1 MAKKITVIEPIR
13 NDIRVMRKKKLRVC
27 AYVRVSTGSDA
38 QANSFITMITYYTEL
53 IENNPEWEFVGI
65 YADEA
70 VTGTKVDKREE
81 FQTMMQECEDGN
93 IDLIITKTVTRFGR
107 NTVETLRAIRRLKD
121 LGIGVYFESQNI
133 NTLSEK
139 SEMLLTIL
147 SSVAQGESEDFSGN
161 NKWAVVK
168 RFEDGTFTLSVPA
181 YGYTKDE
188 NGEPIIEPKEAE
200 VVRLI
205 YQLYLNGYG
214 LLKIAQK
221 LNEDGIETIR
231 DSEQW
236 NKTTVKGILTNPMY
250 VGDFLQQKTI
260 TTDTFPSTRKKNK
273 GEANQYLISDNHPPI
288 VTREQAQAVREIMEY
303 HAGIVKA
310 DKNREQKRYTFS
322 GKILCKECGANLRR
336 QKVYIGKPYERIIWT
351 CSTHVQNIEKCQM
364 KAIREDELQN
374 AFVAMWNK
382 LYTNQGVVLEPL
394 LEGLKQIPYSKEDTE
409 ELEQLDNE
417 IRELME
423 QCRIQ
428 TQVMEKG
435 YMDAALFYAEQN
447 RLICKLSECR
457 KRKNMLLIRK
467 KGRKEIV
474 KTEQLIGLLR
484 TQEHLLKEFDDELF
498 DMTVHHIEI
507 TKEHDIIFCLHNGL
521 RLKEENKIVERS

>member
-1 MAKKITVIEPIR
+1 MAKKITVIEPIK

-53 IENNPEWEFVGI
+53 IESNPEWEFVGI

-81 FQTMMQECEDGN
+81 FQTMMQECENGN

-107 NTVETLRAIRRLKD
+107 NTLETLRAIRRLKE
-121 LGIGVYFESQNI
+121 LSIGVYFESQNI

-139 SEMLLTIL
+139 SELLLTVL

-168 RFEDGTFTLSVPA
+168 RFEDGTFTLSTPA

-188 NGEPIIEPKEAE
+188 NREPIIDQKDAE
-200 VVRLI
+200 VVQMI
-205 YQLYLNGYG
+205 FTLYLQG
-214 LLKIAQK
+214 LGCRKISQK
-221 LNEDGIETIR
+221 LDADGIPTIR
-231 DSEQW
+231 GATRWHES
-236 NKTTVKGILTNPMY
+236 VIKGILTNPMY
-250 VGDFLQQKTI
+250 YGDMLLQKTV
-260 TTDTFPSTRKKNK
+260 TLEQFPFKRKMNE
-273 GEANQYLISDNHPPI
+273 GEANQYLIEENHPPLI
-288 VTREQAQAVREIMEY
+288 TREHAEAVKEIMEY
-303 HAGIVKA
+303 RAGLVKA
-310 DKNREQKRYTFS
+310 GGEKCKNRYTLS
-322 GKILCKECGANLRR
+322 GKIVCMECGKHFRR

-374 AFVAMWNK
+374 AFIAMWNK

-394 LEGLKQIPYSKEDTE
+394 LEGLKSIPYSKEDTE

-417 IRELME
+417 IRELTE

-435 YMDAALFYAEQN
+435 YMDTALFYAEQN
-447 RLICKLSECR
+447 RLLCRVSECR
-457 KRKNMLLIRK
+457 KQKNELLVRKR
-467 KGRKEIV
+467 GRKEIV
-474 KTEQLIGLLR
+474 KTEQLIGLLKI
-484 TQEHLLKEFDDELF
+484 QEHLLKEFDDELF
-498 DMTVHHIEI
+498 DMTIDHIEI
-507 TKEHDIIFCLHNGL
+507 TKEHDIIFCLQNGL
-521 RLKEENKIVERS
+521 RLTEINRVKERS